1 MARLALIAVCAALL
15 CPCAAAADGPAL
27 VVVVNPG
34 RTDRIDVHTLAR
46 IYLRTR
52 RFWDDGTP
60 IVPLNLEAGSRE
72 RDAFTRRVLGGGG
85 DGWLATYWNE
95 RYFHGVFPPTV
106 VSSSASVKRWL
117 ATDRGAIG
125 YFDARDVDDS
135 VRVILKLDE

>member
-1 MARLALIAVCAALL
+1 MGRLGLIVLCLALSCLG
-15 CPCAAAADGPAL
+15 AAADGPSL
-27 VVVVNPG
+27 VVVVNPA
-34 RTDRIDVHTLAR
+34 RTDHIDVHTLAR

-72 RDAFTRRVLGGGG
+72 REAFTRRVLGGSG
-85 DGWLATYWNE
+85 DGWLAMYWNE

-117 ATDRGAIG
+117 ATDPGAIG
-125 YFDARDVDDS
+125 YFDARDVDES
-135 VRVILKLDE
+135 VRVILKLDD

>member
-1 MARLALIAVCAALL
+1 MARLGVIAVCLALL
-15 CPCAAAADGPAL
+15 CSGTATADGPAL
-27 VVVVNPG
+27 VVVVNSG
-34 RTDRIDVHTLAR
+34 RTDRIDIHALAR

-72 RDAFTRRVLGGGG
+72 REAFTRRVLGGGG
-85 DGWLATYWNE
+85 DTWLATYWNE

-117 ATDRGAIG
+117 ATEPGAIG

-135 VRVILKLDE
+135 VRVILKLDD